1 MADLFW
7 SRRTIEYLPLLLEQQ
22 KWQKLK
28 INVVPGD
35 FVLIVNNSD
44 PRNYWTMGRILKT
57 VPDASGFV
65 RCAQTKTCQLER
77 PITKRM

>member
-44 PRNYWTMGRILKT
+44 PRNSWTMGRLLKT

-65 RCAQTKTCQLER
+65 
-77 PITKRM
+77 